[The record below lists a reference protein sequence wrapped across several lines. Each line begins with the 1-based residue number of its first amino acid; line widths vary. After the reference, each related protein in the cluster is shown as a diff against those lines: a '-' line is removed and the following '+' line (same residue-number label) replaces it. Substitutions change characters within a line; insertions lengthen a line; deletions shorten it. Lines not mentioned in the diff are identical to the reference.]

1 MEDKQLYSTEEVA
14 NELNVTNSYIIKM
27 IERGQAH
34 PVQKL
39 GGRMYVFT
47 KEEIERL
54 RTSRRP
60 PGRPK
65 KQ

>member
-1 MEDKQLYSTEEVA
+1 MEGQEKLYTTQEAARELGISYTWLRALIVDKIAQPA
-14 NELNVTNSYIIKM
+14 QQI
-27 IERGQAH
+27 
-34 PVQKL
+34 
-39 GGRMYVFT
+39 GGTWLFT
-47 KEEIERL
+47 SEEIERL